1 MKEKKENS
9 NKNKKRLKKS
19 AGEVINE
26 LIDKLLE
33 DHEKLEKID
42 DRIMKIE
49 ITERLNMKEIES
61 EIHNEIKIFYK
72 INMETKKLI
81 QNQ

>member
-9 NKNKKRLKKS
+9 NKNKKRLKES

>member
-9 NKNKKRLKKS
+9 NKNKKRLKES

-61 EIHNEIKIFYK
+61 EIHNEIKIFYNK
-72 INMETKKLI
+72 INMETKKI
-81 QNQ
+81 SF

>member
-9 NKNKKRLKKS
+9 NKNKKRLKES

-72 INMETKKLI
+72 INMETKKI
-81 QNQ
+81 SF